1 MDQSNWS
8 VREEYISIFHPNI
21 PPVILGMVNGYVA
34 TDTVVPSV
42 ENILCNKLNIQ
53 PFLVKY
59 ASIYCTLS
67 REYFP
72 RPPEIFL
79 PWVQYI
85 PIFHAEGLNIYNMYI
100 QSTKLIYF
108 YKGEFIGTSSI

>member
-8 VREEYISIFHPNI
+8 VRISIFHPNI
-21 PPVILGMVNGYVA
+21 PPVILVMVNGYVT

-59 ASIYCTLS
+59 AGIYCTLG

-72 RPPEIFL
+72 RPPASGN
-79 PWVQYI
+79 I
-85 PIFHAEGLNIYNMYI
+85 P
-100 QSTKLIYF
+100 T
-108 YKGEFIGTSSI
+108 